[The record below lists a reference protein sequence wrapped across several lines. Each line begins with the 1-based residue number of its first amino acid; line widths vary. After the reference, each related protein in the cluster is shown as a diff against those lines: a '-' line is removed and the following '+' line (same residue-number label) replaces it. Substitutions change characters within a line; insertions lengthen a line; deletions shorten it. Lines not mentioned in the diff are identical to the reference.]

1 MIPTVNLTVISFYEA
16 PWEPKYVNKIWSKV
30 NEIGGKCFLWSDIK
44 DKDETFWQNLFIDI
58 IFIGTIFQ
66 LLERYFSYETKF
78 KQQRRAE
85 SRLVV

>member
-58 IFIGTIFQ
+58 IFVVSWRFIIPPTIQ
-66 LLERYFSYETKF
+66 SEATHP
-78 KQQRRAE
+78 
-85 SRLVV
+85 